1 MKAEQ
6 DVVLPM
12 KISFA
17 TDPALLKDAVTT
29 IGPDADDVLV
39 RLSSRQMQI
48 VLTDA
53 IEVVVTVPLKRP
65 TGLSEDGNLE
75 LQISINAFAGLDDL
89 AESDEDIEFSIP
101 HFKQAVGDEGRIE
114 IRTGTTTIMW
124 FYVLLG
130 TDITPAT
137 STMIHSVP
145 VNTDALRRSLQLV
158 RSFAKKSDTNPIFS
172 IMSVSDS
179 AALAGAA
186 SSVRTVHMDAL
197 IEVDFRVEH
206 AHSNRAIALLGR
218 FTGQNIT
225 LTNDGRHQIV
235 SNDHLSCSI
244 PVAGKGS
251 RWPGRNSSSAEIKV
265 QAFDLANRIGHI
277 FAQTKHGGVKP
288 DKSEITLS
296 LKDARTITFATRV
309 NGGTATVDCPILELG
324 DVAEGGAT
332 DVSISAAGLSS
343 FSAVGDQAISMKIF
357 KSAVLFEQN
366 IQGGNVSTLVVA
378 NRRAL

>member
-186 SSVRTVHMDAL
+186 SLFEPFIWTPSSKSIFGSNMHTATALSHFLDAL
-197 IEVDFRVEH
+197 QVRISR
-206 AHSNRAIALLGR
+206 SLM
-218 FTGQNIT
+218 T
-225 LTNDGRHQIV
+225 
-235 SNDHLSCSI
+235 
-244 PVAGKGS
+244 AGIRS
-251 RWPGRNSSSAEIKV
+251 
-265 QAFDLANRIGHI
+265 F
-277 FAQTKHGGVKP
+277 
-288 DKSEITLS
+288 
-296 LKDARTITFATRV
+296 RTI
-309 NGGTATVDCPILELG
+309 
-324 DVAEGGAT
+324 
-332 DVSISAAGLSS
+332 
-343 FSAVGDQAISMKIF
+343 IF
-357 KSAVLFEQN
+357 PVQFL
-366 IQGGNVSTLVVA
+366 
-378 NRRAL
+378 